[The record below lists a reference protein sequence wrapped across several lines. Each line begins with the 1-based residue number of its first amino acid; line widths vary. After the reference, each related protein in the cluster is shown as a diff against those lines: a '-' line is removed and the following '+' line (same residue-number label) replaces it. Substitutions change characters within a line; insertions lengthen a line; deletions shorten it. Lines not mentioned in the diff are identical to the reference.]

1 MLSLLQYNI
10 ITILLLQYQSY
21 NLISAGDYVFA
32 RQHGTP
38 SCSGFFW
45 IKRKAG
51 SHEAFDSKTGFLIR
65 MRLAIPLGDLQ

>member
-10 ITILLLQYQSY
+10 ITILLLQYQSF

-32 RQHGTP
+32 QQHGKPTRI
-38 SCSGFFW
+38 GFFW

-51 SHEAFDSKTGFLIR
+51 VHEAFDSKTDFLIR
-65 MRLAIPLGDLQ
+65 M